1 MPALLTKSR
10 PIGRAIIPVGLALL
24 MTFSCGP
31 KQGQH
36 ITILHTNDMHG
47 HFVPEPA
54 SWRDDKAMVGGMEAI
69 DYYVHQARSQGG
81 NSLLLDAGDFMT
93 GNLICDKEY
102 NGAYGGA
109 LVEMMNM
116 IGYDCA
122 VFGNHE
128 FDKPADNLRKLIALA
143 DYPVVCANFVDS
155 LGQDFSESKFHIFNF
170 GGLRVGVIGI
180 TYYPMAGMAKPSNL
194 MGFDSTEPAKA
205 VNDVAQVIDPETD
218 LIIVLSHLG
227 LDNDREMAKHIKNVD
242 LIVGGHSHT
251 LMKQP
256 EKVNS
261 VLIVQAGSY
270 THDLGKL
277 DLVVAGDTIQ
287 SYADTVIETLAQGIT
302 AQPRLTALV
311 DSFATVIDNEY
322 NVVIGDLKTDRHSE
336 HQAESNIGNWL
347 TDIMRDYT
355 GADVAFINSGGIRKN
370 LMPGPITLKDI
381 NEMLPFQN
389 YVETFECTGDQLM
402 KIIQE
407 NANAQ
412 GLRTHGILQVSGIK
426 YGWHKNGDKVEVVK
440 ALVGGKKIDKNKTYK
455 IASIDYV
462 NGNADQY
469 YTITPSNLHNT
480 GMLLSDVAIAA
491 VKKAGTIDLHKESR
505 ITEVN

>member
-1 MPALLTKSR
+1 M
-10 PIGRAIIPVGLALL
+10 
-24 MTFSCGP
+24 
-31 KQGQH
+31 
-36 ITILHTNDMHG
+36 ILHTNDMHG

-54 SWRDDKAMVGGMEAI
+54 SWRDDKAPVGGLEAI

-102 NGAYGGA
+102 KGAYGGA

-128 FDKPADNLRKLIALA
+128 FDKPADNLRKLIELA

-155 LGQDFSESKFHIFNF
+155 LGQDFTENKFHIFNF
-170 GGLRVGVIGI
+170 GGLKVGVIGI

-194 MGFDSTEPAKA
+194 LGFDSTEPAKA
-205 VNDVAQVIDPETD
+205 VNDVVQVIDPETD
-218 LIIVLSHLG
+218 LIIVLSHIG
-227 LDNDREMAKHIKNVD
+227 LENDREMAKHIKNVD
-242 LIVGGHSHT
+242 LIIGGHSHT
-251 LMKQP
+251 LMRKP
-256 EKVNS
+256 EKVNG

-270 THDLGKL
+270 TRDLGKL

-287 SYADTVIETLAQGIT
+287 SYADTVIETLADGIT

-311 DSFATVIDNEY
+311 DSFATLIDNEY
-322 NVVIGDLKTDRHSE
+322 NVVIGNLKTPWKSE
-336 HQAESNIGNWL
+336 HQGESNIGDWL
-347 TDIMRDYT
+347 TDIMREAT
-355 GADVAFINSGGIRKN
+355 GADVAFTNSGGIRKN
-370 LMPGPITLKDI
+370 MNAGPITLKDI
-381 NEMLPFQN
+381 AEMLPFQN

-407 NANAQ
+407 NANAE
-412 GLRTHGILQVSGIK
+412 GLRTHGILQVSGLK
-426 YGWHKNGDKVEVVK
+426 YSWRKNGDKVEVVK
-440 ALVGGKKIDKNKTYK
+440 ALVGGKKIDNNKIYK

-469 YTITPSNLHNT
+469 YSITPGNLHNT
-480 GMLLSDVAIAA
+480 GMLLADVATEAI
-491 VKKAGTIDLHKESR
+491 KKAKTIDSRTEGR
-505 ITEVN
+505 ITELN